1 MRAPMWAPR
10 GTRSALFGLLLVV
23 VLLADTMGVAD
34 AKKKS
39 KKKKKVRP

>member
-1 MRAPMWAPR
+1 MRAPR
-10 GTRSALFGLLLVV
+10 GTRSALGLLLMV

-39 KKKKKVRP
+39 KKKKKVRRD